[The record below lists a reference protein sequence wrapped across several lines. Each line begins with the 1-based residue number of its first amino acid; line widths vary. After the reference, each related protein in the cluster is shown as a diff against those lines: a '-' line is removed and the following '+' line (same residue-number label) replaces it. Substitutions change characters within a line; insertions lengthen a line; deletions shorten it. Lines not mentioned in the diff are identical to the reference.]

1 MNGRNPWRPP
11 RDGDPR
17 MTDATVDGDRPTDA
31 PTPDAEG
38 IEHTRFTEEETQAVT
53 TVANW
58 YAAWCRSV
66 GRQPPPDRMR
76 CILAIAVEVFMGEM
90 AAQEQARRDAMGDDD
105 DERDVSTRH

>member
-1 MNGRNPWRPP
+1 MTERNPWRVP

-17 MTDATVDGDRPTDA
+17 MTDATDDAATDRSATAA
-31 PTPDAEG
+31 PTPADA

-66 GRQPPPDRMR
+66 GREPPPDRMR
-76 CILAIAVEVFMGEM
+76 CVLAIAVEVFIGEC
-90 AAQEQARRDAMGDDD
+90 ARQEQERRDGAGEPDKPVMN
-105 DERDVSTRH
+105 